1 MSRGKQHLE
10 QQVRSVLNRVLTQVE
25 RDAERT
31 ERGAAREVNALL
43 GVMMRQV
50 LWRAHEQPH
59 AAPG

>member
-1 MSRGKQHLE
+1 
-10 QQVRSVLNRVLTQVE
+10 
-25 RDAERT
+25 
-31 ERGAAREVNALL
+31 VNALL